1 MMHRKKDLLK
11 RLITQL
17 RDEKL
22 FKNDFKRALQVAEE
36 IEYLLKFAVRPDPEL
51 KNELYYRK
59 GYLLL
64 KLGRIE
70 EGIETLLKVEKNSS
84 YYIDALATLA
94 DYFCSRGEIKPCK
107 EYLQKFKNLYQE
119 LFEKL
124 LSKGKNH
131 LLAHS
136 ELRYYQHL
144 LENLLFKLQRL
155 ETGFLVLKGS
165 DIKRIQSEEI
175 QKYTTGDYIFLGK
188 NPIKVINGKTTR
200 LNHDTSHRRAA
211 LLLSL
216 RPFNLVDRSFI
227 AKIYGLGG
235 VEGRTFR
242 NRNFI
247 HHSDPSLR
255 SLYNKDLQRLKQ
267 EWKVEIEPQTLRV
280 LNVKVPIIVPCRLT
294 FKVKDLPKQTLYVCP
309 F

>member
-1 MMHRKKDLLK
+1 MNSKNDLLK
-11 RLITQL
+11 RLLHQL

-22 FKNDFKRALQVAEE
+22 FKNDFERALQVAEK
-36 IEYLLKFAVRPDPEL
+36 IEYLLKFSVRPNPEL

-64 KLGRIE
+64 KLGRFE
-70 EGIETLLKVEKNSS
+70 EGIKTLQKVEENSS
-84 YYIDALATLA
+84 YYIDAVATIA
-94 DYFCSRGEIKPCK
+94 DYFCSKGETKLCK
-107 EYLQKFKNLYQE
+107 EYLDKFKNLYKE
-119 LFEKL
+119 RFSKL
-124 LSKGKNH
+124 LAEGRDH
-131 LLAHS
+131 LIAHR

-144 LENLLFKLQRL
+144 LENLLFEFQRL
-155 ETGFLVLKGS
+155 ETGFLVLKGLE
-165 DIKRIQSEEI
+165 IKRIQSEEI
-175 QKYTTGDYIFLGK
+175 NKYTTGDYIFLGK

-216 RPFNLVDRSFI
+216 EPFNLVDRSFI

-267 EWKVEIEPQTLRV
+267 EWKVELEPQTLRV
-280 LNVKVPIIVPCRLT
+280 LNVKVPIIVPCKLT